1 MPTPATLSC
10 LVTLGL
16 IAGCGGTSVPPASSG
31 SSISRTPARIP
42 DDSSSSGSNKPTS
55 EPPKVGGF
63 AAALSE
69 QESGTTTPKSPP
81 PAPQPATPSP
91 APATPAAPA
100 ANREWVPGKYMGE
113 AVGLVASA
121 AQKLQ
126 TGSPFGFSVEG
137 SSILG
142 AYVRAGQTVKMRQ
155 TFSKD
160 YEYVLL
166 GGGSSGTLDV
176 DLAVLDANGLPV
188 AADISND
195 PTPVVKFRPRATG
208 MHEIRLV
215 LTRSRM
221 GGNFVAV
228 ASMRSGGYNVPR
240 DTIVQSISKVL
251 AGAARISQS
260 PQIQQRGGLSFHESN
275 NWSFYATVLKPKEKT
290 SFAGLNLVKSPTIVI
305 AGADAHASNID
316 LGVED
321 LTTSQFVGKDDGP
334 DASAIVV
341 LNTVVPNHSYRVHL
355 TNAGGNGPSLVTMLV
370 LDTGA
375 SGGAPGSTVLSA
387 PE

>member
-1 MPTPATLSC
+1 MRLRTPATVSC
-10 LVTLGL
+10 LVILGL
-16 IAGCGGTSVPPASSG
+16 LPGCGGGTNLQPSSVPSPAPPPISHASSG
-31 SSISRTPARIP
+31 SNAAA
-42 DDSSSSGSNKPTS
+42 SNEAPIA
-55 EPPKVGGF
+55 GGF
-63 AAALSE
+63 AAALTE
-69 QESGTTTPKSPP
+69 QESGSTPKSLP
-81 PAPQPATPSP
+81 PAPQPTVAPPT
-91 APATPAAPA
+91 PATPPPTPA
-100 ANREWVPGKYMGE
+100 ADREWVPGKHMGE
-113 AVGLVASA
+113 AVGLVAGA

-126 TGSPFGFSVEG
+126 NGSPFGFSVEG

-166 GGGSSGTLDV
+166 GGGSSGAQDV

-208 MHEIRLV
+208 VHEIRLV
-215 LTRSRM
+215 LTRSRL

-240 DTIVQSISKVL
+240 DTIVQSVSKVL
-251 AGAARISQS
+251 TGAARLSQS
-260 PQIQQRGGLSFHESN
+260 QQIQQRGGLSFHESN

-290 SFAGLNLVKSPTIVI
+290 AFAGLNLVKSPTIVI
-305 AGADAHASNID
+305 AGADARATNID
-316 LGVED
+316 LAVED
-321 LTTSQFVGKDDGP
+321 LTTSQIVGKDDGP
-334 DASAIVV
+334 DAGPIVV
-341 LNTVVPNHSYRVHL
+341 LSTVVPNHNYRVHL
-355 TNAGGNGPSLVTMLV
+355 TNAAGNGPSLVTMLV